1 MSFVFWLAFVL
12 ASVVM
17 FSIPGTTVLIVLS
30 YSVALGRRGCRCGAR
45 VRPFHSTCRLAPQ
58 IESSAGSLCNMFT
71 VVTLIGGQYL
81 LYLGVR
87 MLRARISVTDDA
99 VRTAPD
105 SRWLL
110 FVNTFP
116 VTVFNPHSI
125 LFFAAFFPQF
135 VNYDTGVSQQLWLL
149 GVTHIVMAVC
159 VVSAYSALAA
169 SANHLVAST
178 QVQKRLNLA
187 GGHCCRFPR
196 CEHCSQDMPPDRRQ
210 GRRAPAPRRNAP

>member
-1 MSFVFWLAFVL
+1 ML
-12 ASVVM
+12 
-17 FSIPGTTVLIVLS
+17 
-30 YSVALGRRGCRCGAR
+30 
-45 VRPFHSTCRLAPQ
+45 
-58 IESSAGSLCNMFT
+58 T
-71 VVTLIGGQYL
+71 VVTLIGGLYL

-87 MLRARISVTDDA
+87 MLRARIAVTDDA

-110 FVNTFP
+110 FVKTFP
-116 VTVFNPHSI
+116 VTVFNPNSI

-169 SANHLVAST
+169 SANHLVVST

-187 GGHCCRFPR
+187 GGHCCPFPR
-196 CEHCSQDMPPDRRQ
+196 CERCSQDMPRDRGREDPPQRQ
-210 GRRAPAPRRNAP
+210 GATLRRSSVCVASLRVRSHPTQNLQCHAKRPSSETSA